1 MKTSQQNR
9 DEVEFWEKAFLT
21 ALPQAILVQGWTFDG
36 KTISNALQRA
46 ELAGRIA
53 DFAIGERRLRV
64 TYADLAPA
72 MADVDVSDGGNAD

>member
-1 MKTSQQNR
+1 MKTSQQSR
-9 DEVEFWEKAFLT
+9 DEVQFWEKAFLT
-21 ALPQAILVQGWTFDG
+21 ALPQAILVQGWTYDG

-53 DFAIGERRLRV
+53 DFSVKERSRRV
-64 TYADLAPA
+64 TYSELAPA